1 MEPLLF
7 IPIILSFF
15 ITFIE
20 LPSWI
25 KRAKRAGLVGKNM
38 NKYEKTEIAE
48 AGGITVITGLL
59 VGILFYIAL
68 KTFYFRSTGNLI
80 EIFALISSIVIIS
93 FIGMIDDILGWK
105 IGLGK
110 RIRLLLLF
118 IAAVPLMVINAGS
131 AEVAIPLINGIGL
144 GLFYPLI
151 IIPLG
156 IMGASATF
164 NFLAGYNG
172 LEAGQGI
179 LVIGA
184 LSTVAFFTGS
194 TWITLIGLCAMAS
207 LFAFLLF
214 NKYPA
219 KVLPGDVLT
228 YSIGALIAIF
238 AILGNFEKIAI
249 FFFIP
254 YLLET
259 FLKLRGRLKKQSF
272 GSPQKDG
279 SLDMPYKKIY
289 GLEHVAIWFLKR
301 FKKDKKAYEKEVV
314 YVLWLF
320 QIIIII
326 LGFVIFRRAIF

>member
-15 ITFIE
+15 ITFLL

-25 KRAKRAGLVGKNM
+25 RRAKKAGLTGKNM
-38 NKYEKTEIAE
+38 NEYKKTEIAE
-48 AGGITVITGLL
+48 VGGITVITGLL

-68 KTFYFRSTGNLI
+68 KTFYFHSTGNLI

-110 RIRLLLLF
+110 KIRLLLLF
-118 IAAVPLMVINAGS
+118 IAAIPLMVINAGN
-131 AEVAIPLINGIGL
+131 ADVTIPFLDGIGL

-156 IMGASATF
+156 IMGVSATF

-194 TWITLIGLCAMAS
+194 TWLTLIGLCAVAS

-254 YLLET
+254 YILET
-259 FLKLRGRLKKQSF
+259 FLKVRGRLKKQSF
-272 GSPQKDG
+272 GLPQKDG

-289 GLEHVAIWFLKR
+289 GLEHVAIWFLKK
-301 FKKDKKAYEKEVV
+301 FKKNKKAYEKEVV
-314 YVLWLF
+314 YLLWVF